1 MSLPGEI
8 VYILFIIAML
18 ALPII
23 TGIRRYWTA
32 AVIYL
37 IGTLLFAL
45 NLLRNRDGWEDLA
58 NFATLLVVVL
68 PIYLVGTAVWI
79 WSANRRKRSR

>member
-1 MSLPGEI
+1 MSLLGEI
-8 VYILFIIAML
+8 VYVIFMIIML
-18 ALPII
+18 VAPII
-23 TGIRRYWTA
+23 TGIRRYWVA

-37 IGTLLFAL
+37 IGTLLFAMSL
-45 NLLRNRDGWEDLA
+45 FRANNGWNDLA

-79 WSANRRKRSR
+79 WSAQRRKRGR